1 MCFGWG
7 MIPVESTSTGAA
19 YLVLRDET
27 QEHRLFSLAIMH
39 AVMPGMDG
47 FDAFLKI
54 RSLCPEMPI
63 IMTASDSKPGEAT
76 RAKALGAAAYAVNP
90 MRSAHLLKLISAA
103 IKPPRPDEPASA
115 ASDLAASKILV
126 AEDSDDNRFL
136 LEAYLADQPYEVT
149 FVGNGEE
156 AVFMFKKDIFG
167 LVLMDVQ
174 MPVMDGLRATELIRA
189 FERQMGLSPT
199 PILALTANAFLSDRE
214 LSRAA
219 GCDGHL
225 SKPISRETLVSAVKA
240 SILQVHP
247 AEHVRLH
254 S

>member
-1 MCFGWG
+1 
-7 MIPVESTSTGAA
+7 
-19 YLVLRDET
+19 
-27 QEHRLFSLAIMH
+27 
-39 AVMPGMDG
+39 
-47 FDAFLKI
+47 
-54 RSLCPEMPI
+54 
-63 IMTASDSKPGEAT
+63 MTASDSKPGEAT

-103 IKPPRPDEPASA
+103 IKPLRPDEPASA
-115 ASDLAASKILV
+115 ASDLAVSKILV

-247 AEHVRLH
+247 AEHARQH

>member
-1 MCFGWG
+1 
-7 MIPVESTSTGAA
+7 
-19 YLVLRDET
+19 
-27 QEHRLFSLAIMH
+27 
-39 AVMPGMDG
+39 
-47 FDAFLKI
+47 
-54 RSLCPEMPI
+54 
-63 IMTASDSKPGEAT
+63 
-76 RAKALGAAAYAVNP
+76 
-90 MRSAHLLKLISAA
+90 
-103 IKPPRPDEPASA
+103 
-115 ASDLAASKILV
+115 
-126 AEDSDDNRFL
+126 
-136 LEAYLADQPYEVT
+136 
-149 FVGNGEE
+149 
-156 AVFMFKKDIFG
+156 
-167 LVLMDVQ
+167 MDVQ

-247 AEHVRLH
+247 AEHARQH